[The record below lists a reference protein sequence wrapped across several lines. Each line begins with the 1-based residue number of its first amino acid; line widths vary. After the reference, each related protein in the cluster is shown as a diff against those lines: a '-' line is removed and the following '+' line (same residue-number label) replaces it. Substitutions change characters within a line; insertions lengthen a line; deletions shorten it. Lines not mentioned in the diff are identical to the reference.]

1 MTTYIN
7 ISKDC
12 VKLVYDNILNIY
24 IFIFLFV
31 IVNNYPAHPE
41 IKTEIY

>member
-7 ISKDC
+7 ISKDR

-31 IVNNYPAHPE
+31 IVNNYPARPE